1 MHNGCTREEQLRWFV
16 YIWDA
21 VSLLNQRRQV
31 KIQALT
37 AWALL
42 GSHDWN
48 SLVTRRAG
56 HYEPGVFD
64 IRAPEPRPTMLADAI
79 AQLAAGR
86 HYDHP
91 VLQSPGWWERPSRF
105 ALGFSISPDSAR
117 VRPCAREH
125 TNAAATYSGDR
136 RKFVSRISTTPQP
149 ILIIGAT
156 GTLGG
161 AFGRICEGRGL
172 AHHLLRRAQL
182 DIADAQSI
190 KAAIETYQPWAI
202 INAAGYVRVDDAESD
217 AERCFREN
225 HQGAALLARA
235 CARHKLQLLTFSSD
249 LVFDGSK
256 PTPYVES
263 DPVRPLNIYGE
274 SKARA
279 ETDILAADGQ
289 ALIVRTSSFF
299 GPWDAYNFVTLALR
313 ALASGQR
320 FDAVDDCVM
329 ATTYVPDLVHA
340 SLDLLLDGAHGI
352 WHLANAG
359 ETSWYGLAQRA
370 ARAAGVDATN
380 LNRIATA
387 DALFCARRPA
397 YSVLV
402 SERAWLMPSLED
414 AMARFVRDC
423 GMAAK

>member
-1 MHNGCTREEQLRWFV
+1 M
-16 YIWDA
+16 
-21 VSLLNQRRQV
+21 
-31 KIQALT
+31 
-37 AWALL
+37 
-42 GSHDWN
+42 
-48 SLVTRRAG
+48 
-56 HYEPGVFD
+56 
-64 IRAPEPRPTMLADAI
+64 
-79 AQLAAGR
+79 
-86 HYDHP
+86 
-91 VLQSPGWWERPSRF
+91 
-105 ALGFSISPDSAR
+105 
-117 VRPCAREH
+117 
-125 TNAAATYSGDR
+125 
-136 RKFVSRISTTPQP
+136 
-149 ILIIGAT
+149 
-156 GTLGG
+156 
-161 AFGRICEGRGL
+161 
-172 AHHLLRRAQL
+172 
-182 DIADAQSI
+182 
-190 KAAIETYQPWAI
+190 
-202 INAAGYVRVDDAESD
+202 
-217 AERCFREN
+217 
-225 HQGAALLARA
+225 LARA

-352 WHLANAG
+352 WHLANTG